1 MAYQMYLDGVLLP
14 VTPSKLQMKIANQNK
29 TMNLINGQEINQI
42 NLPGL
47 TEISFEAVLPHTE
60 YPFTQYEDG
69 FLEPDFYLEKLEAL
83 KTGKQAFS
91 FICIR
96 SAPGGDEFYDTNMR
110 VSLENYSVTEDAAE
124 GMDVC
129 VTIELKQHVVYG
141 TRTFDPPS
149 VDSNSTEVIET
160 GGNREAEHAPAP
172 KTYRVKKGDSLWNI
186 AKAQLGNGSRYTEI
200 YELNRDK
207 IRNPSLIYPD
217 QVLIMP

>member
-110 VSLENYSVTEDAAE
+110 VSLEEYSITEDVGEGFDIRVSVKLKQYEIYGTKTFEPVLSAGDRVEVTEYEVSREKENAPVA
-124 GMDVC
+124 
-129 VTIELKQHVVYG
+129 VTYQ
-141 TRTFDPPS
+141 
-149 VDSNSTEVIET
+149 
-160 GGNREAEHAPAP
+160 
-172 KTYRVKKGDSLWNI
+172 VKKGDCLWNI
-186 AKAQLGNGSRYTEI
+186 AKAVLGNGARYREI

-207 IRNPSLIYPD
+207 IKNPSLIYPG
-217 QVLIMP
+217 QILIMP